1 MKIFQGSSLKVIDH
15 SRKIF
20 QLYDPLSLS
29 STFEH
34 SFDLITRENFA
45 ARVAKMLIVVAKITP
60 KSFEKKGKE
69 NNIDISAGGRSKT
82 GNETSEKEG
91 RKKRNGKYLTKISMQ
106 L

>member
-45 ARVAKMLIVVAKITP
+45 ARVAKMLIVVAKITRHS
-60 KSFEKKGKE
+60 KKKEKKITLIFPQAADQKRATRRVKRRGEKSEME
-69 NNIDISAGGRSKT
+69 NI
-82 GNETSEKEG
+82 
-91 RKKRNGKYLTKISMQ
+91 
-106 L
+106 